1 MKSTIVPMLQP
12 YTVHALLIHNIEF
25 SATTDHHLAHGYN
38 QQQAETHVGLTVR
51 CSPMSMVEQDGIKK
65 R

>member
-38 QQQAETHVGLTVR
+38 QQQAETHVG
-51 CSPMSMVEQDGIKK
+51 PMANRE
-65 R
+65 